1 MEDFKLDD
9 NKDLT
14 FGVDDFNIDNTDQQN
29 IELILLSHKGSFK
42 EFPILGVGITDYLK
56 SPEIISRLRLE
67 NEISNQL
74 EYDNF
79 EIKEVDVNN
88 LENII
93 IDGNY

>member
-1 MEDFKLDD
+1 MKDFKLNE
-9 NKDLT
+9 NKDLAFT
-14 FGVDDFNIDNTDQQN
+14 NGDFAVDNTDQQN

-42 EFPILGVGITDYLK
+42 EYPILGVGITDYLK

-79 EIKEVDVNN
+79 RIKEVDVNN
-88 LENII
+88 LENIH
-93 IDGNY
+93 IDGDY

>member
-1 MEDFKLDD
+1 MEDFKLDE
-9 NKDLT
+9 NKDLL
-14 FGVDDFNIDNTDQQN
+14 FENDDFLIDNTDQQN
-29 IELILLSHKGSFK
+29 IELLLLSHKGSFK
-42 EFPILGVGITDYLK
+42 EYPILGVGISDYLK

-79 EIKEVDVNN
+79 NIKEVDVNN
-88 LENII
+88 LENIH

>member
-1 MEDFKLDD
+1 MEDFKLDN
-9 NKDLT
+9 NKDLS
-14 FGVDDFNIDNTDQQN
+14 FNKGDLNIDNTDQQN

-88 LENII
+88 LENIV

>member
-1 MEDFKLDD
+1 MKDFKLD
-9 NKDLT
+9 NNRDLVIKN
-14 FGVDDFNIDNTDQQN
+14 GDFAIGDTDQQN
-29 IELILLSHKGSFK
+29 IELLLLSHKGSFK
-42 EFPILGVGITDYLK
+42 EHPILGVGITDYLK

-79 EIKEVDVNN
+79 FIKDLDVNN
-88 LENII
+88 LENIH

>member
-1 MEDFKLDD
+1 MNDFKLNDD
-9 NKDLT
+9 MDLEIKD
-14 FGVDDFNIDNTDQQN
+14 GDFMTGDTDQQN

-42 EFPILGVGITDYLK
+42 EYPILGVGITDYLK
-56 SPEIISRLRLE
+56 SPEIMSRLRLE

-79 EIKEVDVNN
+79 FIKDVDVND
-88 LENII
+88 LENIH

>member
-1 MEDFKLDD
+1 MKDFKLDK
-9 NKDLT
+9 NKDLE
-14 FGVDDFNIDNTDQQN
+14 FENGDFTIENTDQQN

-42 EFPILGVGITDYLK
+42 EYPILGVGITDYLK

-79 EIKEVDVNN
+79 RIKEVDVNN
-88 LENII
+88 LENIH
-93 IDGNY
+93 IDGDY

>member
-1 MEDFKLDD
+1 MEDFKLDN

-14 FGVDDFNIDNTDQQN
+14 FKNGDFNVDDTDQQN

-56 SPEIISRLRLE
+56 SPEIITRLRLE

-79 EIKEVDVNN
+79 KIKEVDVNN
-88 LENII
+88 LENIV

>member
-14 FGVDDFNIDNTDQQN
+14 FGIDDFNIDDTDQQN

>member
-1 MEDFKLDD
+1 MDDFKL
-9 NKDLT
+9 NKNMDLEIKD
-14 FGVDDFNIDNTDQQN
+14 GDFVTGDTDQQN

-42 EFPILGVGITDYLK
+42 EYPILGVGITDYLK
-56 SPEIISRLRLE
+56 SPEIMSRLRLE

-79 EIKEVDVNN
+79 FTKAIDVND
-88 LENII
+88 LENIH

>member
-1 MEDFKLDD
+1 MRDFKLDKNMD
-9 NKDLT
+9 LEIKD
-14 FGVDDFNIDNTDQQN
+14 GDFVIGDTDQQN

-42 EFPILGVGITDYLK
+42 EFPILGVGITDYIR

-67 NEISNQL
+67 NEINNQL

-79 EIKEVDVNN
+79 FVKDLDVND
-88 LENII
+88 LQNIH

>member
-9 NKDLT
+9 NKDLS
-14 FGVDDFNIDNTDQQN
+14 FNKGDLNIDNTDQQN

-88 LENII
+88 LENIV